1 MSKEM
6 AFRVQSH
13 VLKLLGDE
21 LIGHDRL
28 AVFELVKNAYDAD
41 ATHVEVVLSLDS
53 EQPFISVTDDGT
65 GMSAETIENAWLEI
79 GTNSKRGEAKARRS
93 ALGRLPLG
101 EKGVGR
107 LAVQKLGNE
116 IRLTTKREN
125 ENESYF
131 SIDWHKLINSNRYL
145 GAGQTVLV
153 EEHAAKN
160 SLFSKHGTRVE
171 IYQLHRNEWSRRE
184 IRDLYRLVQSLC
196 NPFRAVDSFNVKLL
210 IPGRDK
216 EIEDLPS
223 LNDMIESSVWQFHFT
238 IDDRGVFEWEY
249 FFTPPKFKGLK
260 PRSESSIDK
269 KLELLEPDKDEIPL
283 FSARKSKENIFLE
296 ESDLQGI
303 GPISGSFYA
312 FYRRDEILKASG
324 APQQIKKWLDSQT
337 GVRVYRDD
345 IRVFNYG
352 EPDDDWLGLNVRRI
366 NRPAG
371 KLGTQS
377 VIAQISLTQAQSTGL
392 QEKTNREGFDN
403 NEEFS
408 IFKRISQSI
417 FEKFHILHGGDRE
430 KIDLAIRGDGVN
442 HPPKVDEALSKLEV
456 LAKQHKI
463 EKEVKPIIESVQQQL
478 KTYRDVMIESG
489 MAGTNLALVFHEVV
503 HSIDRVQRKTISNFD
518 PDDIR
523 NEMDHLKKLLETFKP
538 LLQRDPA
545 RSVSA
550 SELIRRGTGLH
561 EDRYERHSVV
571 FSNWSADPKHSHEF
585 TLKLPRGLIVGA
597 ISNVVDNAI
606 YWSRYKKERDK
617 LKNPAAVLAL
627 SYWDDET
634 GGIIAIVDNGPGFQL
649 SAEQAGRPFATTK
662 AGGMGLGLYY
672 CKTVMETVGGSIE
685 ILTVDQLRD
694 ILDIP
699 ESYDGTAVVFSFKE
713 KNDSPKY

>member
-41 ATHVEVVLSLDS
+41 ATHVEVVLNLDPAD
-53 EQPFISVTDDGT
+53 PFISVTDDGT
-65 GMSAETIENAWLEI
+65 GMSAETVENAWLEI
-79 GTNSKRGEAKARRS
+79 GTNSKRGDAKRRRS

-116 IRLTTKREN
+116 IRLTTKQKDKPEI
-125 ENESYF
+125 YF
-131 SIDWHKLINSNRYL
+131 SIDWEKLISSHRYL
-145 GAGQTVLV
+145 GAGQTVIV
-153 EEHAAKN
+153 EENAPGN
-160 SLFSKHGTRVE
+160 SLFSDHGTRVE
-171 IYQLHRNEWSRRE
+171 IRQLHRTEWSKRE
-184 IRDLYRLVQSLC
+184 VRDLYRLVHSLC
-196 NPFRAVDSFNVKLL
+196 NPFRAVDSFDVDLK

-223 LNDMIESSVWQFHFT
+223 LKDMIESSVWQFHFT
-238 IDDRGVFEWEY
+238 VDGDGAFEWEY

-260 PRSESSIDK
+260 PRSVPSKDK
-269 KLELLEPDKDEIPL
+269 KLALLEPDVDDIPL
-283 FSARKSKENIFLE
+283 ISTGKKTVKSDKIFLE
-296 ESDLQGI
+296 AEDLKGI

-377 VIAQISLTQAQSTGL
+377 VIAQVSLTQAQSSAL

-403 NEEFS
+403 NEAFAR
-408 IFKRISQSI
+408 FKRISQSI
-417 FEKFHILHGGDRE
+417 FERFHLEHSDDRE
-430 KIDLAIRGDGVN
+430 KIDHALRGDGST
-442 HPPKVDEALSKLEV
+442 HPPKVDEALSKLEI

-463 EKEVKPIIESVQQQL
+463 EKDVKPIIESVQEQL
-478 KTYRDVMIESG
+478 KTYRDVMVESG

-503 HSIDRVQRKTISNFD
+503 HSIDRVQRKTVSNFD

-545 RSVSA
+545 RNVSA
-550 SELIRRGTGLH
+550 SELIRRGTGMH
-561 EDRYERHSVV
+561 ADRYTRHSIV
-571 FSNWSADPKHSHEF
+571 FSNWSADPEHSHDF
-585 TLKLPRGLIVGA
+585 TQKLPRGLMVGA

-606 YWSRYKKERDK
+606 YWSRYKKERDD

-627 SYWDDET
+627 SHWDDEA
-634 GGIIAIVDNGPGFQL
+634 GGMIAIVDNGPGFQL
-649 SAEQAGRPFATTK
+649 SAEQAGRPFTTTK

-672 CKTVMETVGGSIE
+672 CKTVMETVGGKME
-685 ILTVDQLRD
+685 IMTVDQLREF
-694 ILDIP
+694 LDIP
-699 ESYDGTAVVFSFKE
+699 DAYDGTAVVFSFKAE
-713 KNDSPKY
+713 K

>member
-6 AFRVQSH
+6 SFRVQSH

-41 ATHVEVVLSLDS
+41 ATQVEVVLNLDPGN
-53 EQPFISVTDDGT
+53 PFISVTDNGS
-65 GMSAETIENAWLEI
+65 GMSSETIENAWLEI
-79 GTNSKRGEAKARRS
+79 GTNSKRGEAKNRRS

-116 IRLTTKREN
+116 IRLTTKQDGKPEVYLN
-125 ENESYF
+125 
-131 SIDWHKLINSNRYL
+131 IDWEKLISSSRYL
-145 GAGQTVLV
+145 GAGQNVIV
-153 EEHAAKN
+153 EELASEN
-160 SLFSKHGTRVE
+160 SLFSDHGTRVE
-171 IYQLHRNEWSRRE
+171 IRQLHRTEWSKRE
-184 IRDLYRLVQSLC
+184 VRDLYRLVHSLC
-196 NPFRAVDSFNVKLL
+196 NPFRAVDSFNVELKV
-210 IPGRDK
+210 PGREK

-223 LNDMIESSVWQFHFT
+223 LDGMIESAIWQFHFT
-238 IDDRGVFEWEY
+238 VDDEGNFEWEY
-249 FFTPPKFKGLK
+249 LFTPPKFKGLK
-260 PRSESSIDK
+260 PRTVSSSDK
-269 KLELLEPDKDEIPL
+269 KLPLLEPDVDDIPIMSSGVR
-283 FSARKSKENIFLE
+283 SAKNEKIFL
-296 ESDLQGI
+296 SADDLTGI

-377 VIAQISLTQAQSTGL
+377 VIAQISLTQAQSTEL

-403 NEEFS
+403 NEAFS
-408 IFKRISQSI
+408 RFKRISQSI
-417 FEKFHILHGGDRE
+417 FEKFHHEHSDDRE
-430 KIDLAIRGDGVN
+430 KIDLALRGDGVS
-442 HPPKVDEALSKLEV
+442 HPPKVDEALSKLEI

-489 MAGTNLALVFHEVV
+489 MAGTNLSLVFHEVV
-503 HSIDRVQRKTISNFD
+503 HSIDRVQRKTTSDFD
-518 PDDIR
+518 PEDIR

-545 RSVSA
+545 RNVSA
-550 SELIRRGTGLH
+550 SELIRRGTGMH
-561 EDRYERHSVV
+561 EDRYARHSVV
-571 FSNWSADPKHSHEF
+571 FSNWSADPEHAHDF
-585 TLKLPRGLIVGA
+585 TQKLPRGLMVGA

-606 YWSRYKKERDK
+606 YWARYKKERDN
-617 LKNPAAVLAL
+617 LKTPAAVLAL
-627 SYWDDET
+627 SHWDDEL
-634 GGIIAIVDNGPGFQL
+634 GGMIAIVDNGPGFQL
-649 SAEQAGRPFATTK
+649 SVEQAGRPFTTTK

-672 CKTVMETVGGSIE
+672 CKTVMEAVGGE
-685 ILTVDQLRD
+685 MQILTVDQLREF
-694 ILDIP
+694 LDIP
-699 ESYDGTAVVFSFKE
+699 ESYDGTAVVFSFKAE
-713 KNDSPKY
+713 K